1 MHMRSANLAW
11 SAALT
16 FTPRPVVD
24 SSRRTNEQINARIRN
39 RQCSGAQVRI
49 LRKRTSA
56 RYRKRR
62 PATAMPG
69 KWPSAVCTASRQAG
83 AVELSH
89 ANKRK
94 EGPVAARHRP
104 KPTSNRNR
112 RGDGPAF
119 VMTDGVSRPGSVART
134 HARPVRRRRRLG
146 CSRAPSIAVPT
157 LVRASDQGFCKIAAI
172 GAALRRSQRIAGNSP
187 EIPTALTRP
196 RTPTHGTPRRRP
208 HPVDGESVIAIAA
221 IAAKSPQPL
230 PSIPPSHGY
239 VSGASHG
246 PSDGE

>member
-1 MHMRSANLAW
+1 MVSCPHPPSH
-11 SAALT
+11 
-16 FTPRPVVD
+16 PVQ
-24 SSRRTNEQINARIRN
+24 SSTQVGARTNKSTQGYETASVAVHKSASFGSGHRQDTANAGR
-39 RQCSGAQVRI
+39 RQQCPENG
-49 LRKRTSA
+49 
-56 RYRKRR
+56 R
-62 PATAMPG
+62 PQPVQPTRCG
-69 KWPSAVCTASRQAG
+69 SRQAG

-94 EGPVAARHRP
+94 EGPVAGSHRP

-157 LVRASDQGFCKIAAI
+157 VVRASDQGFCEIAAI

-239 VSGASHG
+239 VSGASHE